1 MIKRK
6 IYEIAKDL
14 NKQSK
19 DIITILKE
27 VSPSEVNRKHNS
39 SILEDD
45 INLVLEYYVS
55 TNQKESLNV
64 DGNKQKDEQKVGKT
78 NIKKRQIEK
87 FEKKQENV
95 K

>member
-45 INLVLEYYVS
+45 INLILEYYVS
-55 TNQKESLNV
+55 K
-64 DGNKQKDEQKVGKT
+64 NKVE
-78 NIKKRQIEK
+78 NIQ
-87 FEKKQENV
+87 N
-95 K
+95 